1 MKKIFMLLSISLALF
16 IISCGEKKDIDT
28 KETPIVEQEQK
39 GESMS
44 NSESANSKLESR
56 RAKGDTIAID
66 WKKYPNIMPEISGF
80 TKSSPDIT
88 SINAMGISYSSF
100 IQDYNNGDNKITIT
114 IIDYNTAIEMFS
126 SAAGWKNFQMQT
138 DNDESFSSVQ
148 EYKSVEDTWIFE
160 EYLKKAKDA
169 NVVLAVNDRFFVS
182 VNANNQN
189 STKYSKEIAEKLVND
204 NKNIFFK

>member
-1 MKKIFMLLSISLALF
+1 MLLSISLALF

-28 KETPIVEQEQK
+28 KETPAVEQEQK

-44 NSESANSKLESR
+44 NSESANAKLESR

-80 TKSSPDIT
+80 TKSSPDIS

-100 IQDYNNGDNKITIT
+100 IQDYKNGDNKITIT
-114 IIDYNTAIEMFS
+114 IIDYNTAVEMFS
-126 SAAGWKNFQMQT
+126 SAAGWKNFKMQT
-138 DNDESFSSVQ
+138 DNEESFSSVQ
-148 EYKSVEDTWIFE
+148 EYSGAKDTWIFE
-160 EYLKKAKDA
+160 KYLKNEKDA
-169 NVVLAVNDRFFVS
+169 NVVFAVNDRYFIS
-182 VNANNQN
+182 INANNQT
-189 STKYSKEIAEKLVND
+189 SIEYAKGIAEKLVND